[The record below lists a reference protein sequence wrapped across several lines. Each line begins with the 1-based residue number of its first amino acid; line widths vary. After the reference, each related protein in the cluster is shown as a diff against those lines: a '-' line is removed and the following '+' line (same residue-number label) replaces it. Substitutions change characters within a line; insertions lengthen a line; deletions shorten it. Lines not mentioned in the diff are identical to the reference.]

1 MILMYQIVGPTTKL
15 ILFTGMGTEK
25 EIGSFTGK
33 TLGESLSNAGGG
45 AGNKDVFTF

>member
-1 MILMYQIVGPTTKL
+1 MFQIVGRATKL

-33 TLGESLSNAGGG
+33 TLCESLSDAGGG
-45 AGNKDVFTF
+45 AGNQDVFTS